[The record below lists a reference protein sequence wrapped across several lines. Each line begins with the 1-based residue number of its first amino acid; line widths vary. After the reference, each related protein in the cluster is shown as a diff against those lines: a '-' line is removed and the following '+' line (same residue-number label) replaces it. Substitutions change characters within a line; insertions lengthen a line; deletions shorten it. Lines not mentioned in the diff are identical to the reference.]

1 VNLLSLQGIGG
12 PNRLIAIG
20 CFAAFALPQLGY
32 CQNQPSRNAQQEM
45 TTSEMQLPPQNQVLQ
60 MTIKAPQQV
69 KASQSF
75 HYDITVENT
84 SQNVA
89 VRNIKLKQVT
99 DEKFSVESANKLGSQ
114 SSPQG
119 QSGQQ
124 SGQKSSQQPS
134 SSSQDSQQQSQQE
147 QVFQEQA
154 GEQSGQQQSGSSRQS
169 GQQGQQSKQGQE
181 SKQGQQSQQS
191 SSDTTWTIDK
201 LMPGESQTIRVQATS
216 DAEGKGQMCLAIT
229 SFEPMLCLPLEFV
242 KPELNLTKRA
252 PDKVSLCEPFRFVY
266 TVENTGSGDPGPF
279 EIRDDL
285 GDGIQTES
293 GDNKLS
299 FQVDGLAPGEIREFE
314 ASVVAQRA
322 GKFQSRAVAIVSE
335 NNRTRSQQVTTQV
348 VQPNIAVDIQGPSQ
362 GYVDQPMQYT
372 LFVANTGD
380 EAAKD
385 TQLTLNYPA
394 RLELADVGS
403 VQQADR
409 SASDIEDGSQR
420 QQGQSQPDKP
430 NQNAQ
435 SASQQ
440 QRQQQRNSQQNQP
453 GASQQ
458 SGGQSQQGQQAPQAA
473 SLESERFNAKRRNW
487 NLGTIEPGEVRK
499 VTVTFRTDQQG
510 EVPLRAIA
518 ETQCA
523 TAAQLEKGLARATAQ
538 TQANIIALPALM
550 VAIVDQ
556 EDVVPVGQEVI
567 YEITVKNQGRAADQN
582 VEVTVNLPDELTFAS
597 VDGPTDAQSEGQ
609 TVSFQ
614 PIDQLDPGQ
623 TAKWTL
629 RATAEDGG
637 EVQTKLELN
646 SQSLDEAVQSEE
658 PTRLVSQ
665 TGG

>member
-1 VNLLSLQGIGG
+1 
-12 PNRLIAIG
+12 
-20 CFAAFALPQLGY
+20 
-32 CQNQPSRNAQQEM
+32 
-45 TTSEMQLPPQNQVLQ
+45 
-60 MTIKAPQQV
+60 
-69 KASQSF
+69 
-75 HYDITVENT
+75 
-84 SQNVA
+84 
-89 VRNIKLKQVT
+89 
-99 DEKFSVESANKLGSQ
+99 
-114 SSPQG
+114 
-119 QSGQQ
+119 
-124 SGQKSSQQPS
+124 
-134 SSSQDSQQQSQQE
+134 
-147 QVFQEQA
+147 
-154 GEQSGQQQSGSSRQS
+154 
-169 GQQGQQSKQGQE
+169 
-181 SKQGQQSQQS
+181 
-191 SSDTTWTIDK
+191 
-201 LMPGESQTIRVQATS
+201 
-216 DAEGKGQMCLAIT
+216 
-229 SFEPMLCLPLEFV
+229 
-242 KPELNLTKRA
+242 
-252 PDKVSLCEPFRFVY
+252 
-266 TVENTGSGDPGPF
+266 
-279 EIRDDL
+279 
-285 GDGIQTES
+285 
-293 GDNKLS
+293 
-299 FQVDGLAPGEIREFE
+299 
-314 ASVVAQRA
+314 
-322 GKFQSRAVAIVSE
+322 VAIVSE